1 MFCCH
6 GREEE
11 KHVEDDDGEDLVAKA
26 ERDFFAVVE
35 AEKKIRDEKEA
46 KSRAALADVDEEQ
59 KGVTS
64 EDYKESEEKPSN
76 GEAQV
81 GYLSTQVYCFGE

>member
-1 MFCCH
+1 M
-6 GREEE
+6 
-11 KHVEDDDGEDLVAKA
+11 
-26 ERDFFAVVE
+26 VE

-59 KGVTS
+59 EGVTS

-81 GYLSTQVYCFGE
+81 GYLSTQVYCFGEYAEYGFDQQRLIWYVFRL